1 MVLTRPVS
9 CPVSSLYFQLSCA
22 AVVSVSGGGEV
33 GLFDF
38 FVDFVFD
45 G

>member
-22 AVVSVSGGGEV
+22 VVSVSGGGEV

-38 FVDFVFD
+38 CVDFVFD